1 MNSIKTFIRFTDKL
15 NNKLGAAVS
24 WLTGILVLIV
34 SIDVFL
40 RYFLESSFAALQ
52 ELEWHLFSIIFLLGA
67 AYTLQT
73 DNHVRVDL
81 FYSKF
86 SLKNKAI
93 INLIGSIVFFIPFC
107 LLVIYS
113 SKNFVLQSF
122 NIGETSPDPGGLPA
136 LYILKSILPLSFVF
150 LLLQALVLFFKSLL
164 TIKEIKDN

>member
-122 NIGETSPDPGGLPA
+122 KIGETSPDPGGLPA
-136 LYILKSILPLSFVF
+136 LYILKSILPLSFIF

-164 TIKEIKDN
+164 T

>member
-122 NIGETSPDPGGLPA
+122 KIGETSPDPGGLPA
-136 LYILKSILPLSFVF
+136 LYILKSILPLSFIF

-164 TIKEIKDN
+164 TIKEDKDN

>member
-122 NIGETSPDPGGLPA
+122 KIGETSPDPGGLPA
-136 LYILKSILPLSFVF
+136 LYILKSILPLSFIF

-164 TIKEIKDN
+164 TIKENKDN